1 MSSIPEASLSILASN
16 LTTTPWS
23 LLCIVVV
30 GGTIYYASPMRLT
43 SVLVTALADTEKTY
57 LATVENGVLSASTEI
72 DAAERLSVL
81 QLKVSTIRETSLRSS
96 LSALSA
102 LCDTF
107 NIRRSVAVLRCL
119 REVRK
124 LGAYI
129 EISNETQLR
138 EINSRS
144 LSNHTTISLRR
155 RATVFELEFRAM
167 SIVGVKRNLG
177 TAPVPQFF

>member
-1 MSSIPEASLSILASN
+1 MASLPETSL
-16 LTTTPWS
+16 S
-23 LLCIVVV
+23 LLSESNSTSPPWTFTGALLAISVAAP
-30 GGTIYYASPMRLT
+30 GLYYASPTRLT
-43 SVLVTALADTEKTY
+43 RVLVSALADAEKAY
-57 LATVENGVLSASTEI
+57 LTAAENGVVCASTI
-72 DAAERLSVL
+72 DVAERLSVL
-81 QLKVSTIRETSLRSS
+81 QLKVSTLREASLRSS
-96 LSALSA
+96 LSLLST

-144 LSNHTTISLRR
+144 LSNRTTISLRR
-155 RATVFELEFRAM
+155 RGSRV
-167 SIVGVKRNLG
+167 
-177 TAPVPQFF
+177 